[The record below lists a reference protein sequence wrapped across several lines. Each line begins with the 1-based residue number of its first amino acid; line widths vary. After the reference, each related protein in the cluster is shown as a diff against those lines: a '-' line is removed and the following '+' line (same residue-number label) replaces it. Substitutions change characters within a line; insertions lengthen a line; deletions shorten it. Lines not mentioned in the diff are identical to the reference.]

1 MLVTGVQTCALPISV
16 RAGVG
21 VFCLAAGLQGWL
33 RVRASPLERAI
44 LIAAGGLL
52 VAPNAMADVAG
63 LVLFALVW
71 TMQTMTMRRAAGVA
85 SAPAASL
92 D

>member
-1 MLVTGVQTCALPISV
+1 
-16 RAGVG
+16 
-21 VFCLAAGLQGWL
+21 
-33 RVRASPLERAI
+33 
-44 LIAAGGLL
+44 
-52 VAPNAMADVAG
+52 VA
-63 LVLFALVW
+63 LFALVW